1 MTQIR
6 DLKEL
11 NPLVDFL
18 AIKALEDIRSQ
29 GVNPLVVET
38 YRSQARQNKLYAQG
52 RTAPGNK
59 VTWTKNSKHTSRKAI
74 DVVPQ
79 RSINGKMTAIWDAKD
94 KDFVTIIKT
103 MVAYGFEAGHNWKKN
118 VDSAHF
124 QIDGNFTTSFRR
136 NATTREITKMIQAK
150 VNAKVDGSWGRD
162 TEASVKT
169 FQKLTGLEA
178 DGHVGL
184 KTLDVMFNKQQETV
198 NIETEGTYR
207 VKVGDTLSK
216 IAYNNGTTVDSL
228 VEINNIKN
236 PNLIRVG
243 QLIKLGASSN
253 KTLKVGSKVKVKQGA
268 KDYNNKSLAS
278 FVYKQTYEVIQI
290 DKERVVIGK
299 GKTVTAAV
307 NKKDLMIL

>member
-18 AIKALEDIRSQ
+18 ARKALEDIRRQ

-59 VTWTKNSKHTSRKAI
+59 VTWTRNSKHTTRKAL

-79 RSINGKMTAIWDAKD
+79 RSVGGSMKAIWNAKD
-94 KDFVTIIKT
+94 KDFVIIINT
-103 MVAYGFEAGHNWKKN
+103 MIAYGFEAGHNWKN
-118 VDSAHF
+118 NIDSAHF
-124 QIDGNFTTSFRR
+124 QIDGNFTTSFRKEC
-136 NATTREITKMIQAK
+136 TTREITKMIQAK
-150 VNAKVDGSWGRD
+150 VNTKVDGSWGKD

-169 FQKLTGLEA
+169 FQKLNGLTA

-184 KTLDVMFNKQQETV
+184 KTLGAMFCKEQKAV
-198 NIETEGTYR
+198 NSKVEGTYR
-207 VKVGDTLSK
+207 IEEGDTLSK

-278 FVYKQTYEVIQI
+278 FVYKQIYEVIQI

>member
-1 MTQIR
+1 MSQIR

-11 NPLVDFL
+11 NPLVEFL
-18 AIKALEDIRSQ
+18 ARKALEDIKSQ

-59 VTWTKNSKHTSRKAI
+59 VTWTRNSKHTSRKAI
-74 DVVPQ
+74 DIVPQ
-79 RSINGKMTAIWDAKD
+79 RSGKAIWNAKD
-94 KDFVTIIKT
+94 KDFVIIINT
-103 MVAYGFEAGHNWKKN
+103 MIAYGFEAGHNWKN
-118 VDSAHF
+118 NIDSAHF
-124 QIDGNFTTSFRR
+124 QIDGNFTTSFRKEC
-136 NATTREITKMIQAK
+136 TTREITKMTQAK
-150 VNAKVDGSWGRD
+150 VNTKVDGSWGKD

-169 FQKLTGLEA
+169 FQQLNGLTA

-184 KTLDVMFNKQQETV
+184 KTLGAMFCKEQKTINSK
-198 NIETEGTYR
+198 TEGTYR
-207 VKVGDTLSK
+207 VKAGDTLSK

-253 KTLKVGSKVKVKQGA
+253 KTLKVGSEVKVKQGA

-278 FVYKQTYEVIQI
+278 FVYKNTYNIIGVNK
-290 DKERVVIGK
+290 DRVVIGK
-299 GKTVTAAV
+299 GKNVTAAV
-307 NKKDLMIL
+307 NKKDLILI